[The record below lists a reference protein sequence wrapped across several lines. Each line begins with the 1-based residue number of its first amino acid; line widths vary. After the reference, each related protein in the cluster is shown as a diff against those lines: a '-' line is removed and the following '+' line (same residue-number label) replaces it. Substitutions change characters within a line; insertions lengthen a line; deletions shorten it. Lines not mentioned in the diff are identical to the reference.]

1 MFLMMFIML
10 AIPLGLI
17 VQARLI
23 RPLGLSKKARI
34 LSGLGVV
41 VVTLLAGS
49 AVPLGMRYAK
59 NADTYLKFG
68 FETWT
73 PWLYYFVTFLCL
85 LLIVIIVRD
94 IGLFIWRCVQWARE
108 HRTGQALVKA
118 DLSESDSNKPVPCES
133 NTNIKPSFKPSSNNT
148 DLNASNS
155 VTNHAEDISAE
166 SQLTAES
173 VQTGEDRTAISEAV
187 ISAGKAEDA
196 KKQEAEA
203 LSRRQFLSRISSA
216 AVVGGAFVAT
226 PAAIYYARDRRV
238 VKHIEIELESIPA
251 GLNGLRIVH
260 LSDIHVGNTIRR
272 EDIEA
277 MVKETNALNPDIV
290 AITGDLCEGH
300 PEFIG
305 SWLDPMKNLKAKYG
319 SYFVTGNHDHMWGA
333 RAWNQIVSNLGVRVL
348 DNAHEIIDVQGTK
361 LAVCGVLDLRGDRKE
376 RGWKSDPVAAMAGIE
391 PGIFKLMLA
400 HQPGSA
406 EACFAAGANLML
418 VGHTHGGQFWPICYI
433 VDAVHKY
440 SRGLYYVDDKAIFV
454 SCGTGYWG
462 PPLRFGIPP
471 EIDVI
476 TLKSKA

>member
-1 MFLMMFIML
+1 
-10 AIPLGLI
+10 
-17 VQARLI
+17 
-23 RPLGLSKKARI
+23 
-34 LSGLGVV
+34 
-41 VVTLLAGS
+41 
-49 AVPLGMRYAK
+49 
-59 NADTYLKFG
+59 
-68 FETWT
+68 
-73 PWLYYFVTFLCL
+73 
-85 LLIVIIVRD
+85 
-94 IGLFIWRCVQWARE
+94 
-108 HRTGQALVKA
+108 
-118 DLSESDSNKPVPCES
+118 
-133 NTNIKPSFKPSSNNT
+133 
-148 DLNASNS
+148 
-155 VTNHAEDISAE
+155 
-166 SQLTAES
+166 
-173 VQTGEDRTAISEAV
+173 
-187 ISAGKAEDA
+187 
-196 KKQEAEA
+196 
-203 LSRRQFLSRISSA
+203 
-216 AVVGGAFVAT
+216 
-226 PAAIYYARDRRV
+226 

-406 EACFAAGANLML
+406 EACFAAGANLNL